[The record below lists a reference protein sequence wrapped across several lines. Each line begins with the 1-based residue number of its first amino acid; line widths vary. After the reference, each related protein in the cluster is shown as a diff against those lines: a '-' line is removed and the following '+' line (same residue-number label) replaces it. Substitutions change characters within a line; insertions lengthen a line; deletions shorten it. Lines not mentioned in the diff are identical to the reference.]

1 MSLHSWDIKCILRS
15 MTPDEF
21 LRRLRR
27 LARRRALEL
36 VEEPGEGSHRK
47 IRLGARRTVIP
58 MHRRDIPTGTWRAI
72 LKQLGLTPDDMA

>member
-1 MSLHSWDIKCILRS
+1 MFSWSIKCILQPK
-15 MTPDEF
+15 TPDEF

-47 IRLGARRTVIP
+47 IRLGARRTVVP
-58 MHRRDIPTGTWRAI
+58 MHRRDIPTGTWRSI
-72 LKQLGLTPDDMA
+72 LKQLGLTPDDLA

>member
-1 MSLHSWDIKCILRS
+1 MLPACLSPKLLP

-27 LARRRALEL
+27 FARRRGVEL

-47 IRLGARRTVIP
+47 VRLGARRTVVP
-58 MHRRDIPTGTWRAI
+58 MHKRDIPTGTWRAI
-72 LKQLGLTPDDMA
+72 LKQLGLTPDDLV